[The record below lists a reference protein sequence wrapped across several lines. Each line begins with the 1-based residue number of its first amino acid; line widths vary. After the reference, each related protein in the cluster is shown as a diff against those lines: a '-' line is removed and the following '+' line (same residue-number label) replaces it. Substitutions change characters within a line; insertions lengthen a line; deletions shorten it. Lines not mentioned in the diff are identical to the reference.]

1 MLASRLRLTTFEQM
15 TRYSLS
21 AIVALATL
29 QPVSAGA
36 QTTYERAAAAP
47 GEVAGLT
54 QLAESI
60 LGPGADAY
68 LVPVESPSGGVLP
81 RWRTGED
88 GSPRTVTIY
97 FESPD
102 DPVRFGTGYRWAVN
116 QALSHWTS
124 IRGVALRFQEA
135 AGRGTA
141 QVIVKWVTQ
150 MSTEHSG
157 LTAWETDQN
166 GWIAS
171 AVVTLTLLRRDG
183 QPVDRHL
190 ARRIALHEVGHLIG
204 LGHSEDAGDMMFP
217 TSEQT
222 RLSQRDRSTARL
234 LYAVEPWV
242 LLEPGP

>member
-1 MLASRLRLTTFEQM
+1 Q
-15 TRYSLS
+15 
-21 AIVALATL
+21 
-29 QPVSAGA
+29 
-36 QTTYERAAAAP
+36 
-47 GEVAGLT
+47 
-54 QLAESI
+54 
-60 LGPGADAY
+60 
-68 LVPVESPSGGVLP
+68 
-81 RWRTGED
+81 
-88 GSPRTVTIY
+88 
-97 FESPD
+97 
-102 DPVRFGTGYRWAVN
+102 
-116 QALSHWTS
+116 WTS
-124 IRGVALRFQEA
+124 IPGVALRFQEA

-171 AVVTLTLLRRDG
+171 AVMTLTLLRRDG

-217 TSEQT
+217 TSEQS
-222 RLSQRDRSTARL
+222 RLSSRDRSTAKL

>member
-1 MLASRLRLTTFEQM
+1 M

-21 AIVALATL
+21 AIVTL
-29 QPVSAGA
+29 VTLLPVSTAA
-36 QTTYERAAAAP
+36 QTTDESADPLPEGA
-47 GEVAGLT
+47 AGLAR
-54 QLAESI
+54 LAESL
-60 LGPGADAY
+60 LGSGTDVY

-81 RWRTGED
+81 RWRTGDD
-88 GSPRTVTIY
+88 GSGRTVTVY
-97 FESPD
+97 FESPE
-102 DPVRFGTGYRWAVN
+102 DPVQFGTGYRWAVN
-116 QALSHWTS
+116 QALSQWTS
-124 IRGVALRFQEA
+124 IPGVELRFREA

-183 QPVDRHL
+183 QKVDRHL

-217 TSEQT
+217 TSEQS
-222 RLSQRDRSTARL
+222 RLSPRDRSTARL
-234 LYAVEPWV
+234 LYAIEPWV
-242 LLEPGP
+242 LLEPEP

>member
-1 MLASRLRLTTFEQM
+1 MLASRLRLTTFERM
-15 TRYSLS
+15 TRYWLS
-21 AIVALATL
+21 ATVAIATL
-29 QPVSAGA
+29 QPVLAGA
-36 QTTYERAAAAP
+36 QTAYDRTDASPVEAA
-47 GEVAGLT
+47 GVKR
-54 QLAESI
+54 LAESI
-60 LGPGADAY
+60 LGPGNDVY

-97 FESPD
+97 FENPE
-102 DPVRFGTGYRWAVN
+102 DPVRFGRGYRWAVN
-116 QALSHWTS
+116 QALSQWAS
-124 IRGVALRFQEA
+124 IPGVALRFQEA

-150 MSTEHSG
+150 MSTAHSG

-183 QPVDRHL
+183 QPVGRHL
-190 ARRIALHEVGHLIG
+190 ARRIALHEVGHLVG

-217 TSEQT
+217 TSERS
-222 RLSQRDRSTARL
+222 RLSPRDRATAKL

>member
-1 MLASRLRLTTFEQM
+1 M

-21 AIVALATL
+21 ATVALATL

-36 QTTYERAAAAP
+36 QTTYDPTDASPREAADM
-47 GEVAGLT
+47 T
-54 QLAESI
+54 RLAESI
-60 LGPGADAY
+60 LGSEADVY

-81 RWRTGED
+81 RWRTGKD
-88 GSPRTVTIY
+88 GSPRTVTIF
-97 FESPD
+97 FEAPD
-102 DPVRFGTGYRWAVN
+102 DPVRFGTGFRWAVN
-116 QALSHWTS
+116 QALAQWTS
-124 IRGVALRFQEA
+124 IPGVALRFQEA

-217 TSEQT
+217 TSEQS
-222 RLSQRDRSTARL
+222 RLSSRDRSTAKL

>member
-1 MLASRLRLTTFEQM
+1 MLASRLRLTTLEQM

-21 AIVALATL
+21 ATVALATL
-29 QPVSAGA
+29 QPVSTGA
-36 QTTYERAAAAP
+36 QTTYDPTDASPREAAD
-47 GEVAGLT
+47 LT
-54 QLAESI
+54 RLAESI
-60 LGPGADAY
+60 LGSEADVY

-81 RWRTGED
+81 RWRTGKD

-97 FESPD
+97 FDAPD
-102 DPVRFGTGYRWAVN
+102 DPVRFGTGFRWAVN
-116 QALSHWTS
+116 QALSQWTS
-124 IRGVALRFQEA
+124 IPGVALRFQEA

-217 TSEQT
+217 TSEQS
-222 RLSQRDRSTARL
+222 RLSSRDRSTAKL